1 MISFLICV
9 ALMMLGA
16 LLMLLVLWL
25 MLQWLEVD

>member
-16 LLMLLVLWL
+16 LLMLLVLWV
-25 MLQWLEVD
+25 MLHWMEVD

>member
-16 LLMLLVLWL
+16 LLMLLVLWV
-25 MLQWLEVD
+25 MLHWLEVD